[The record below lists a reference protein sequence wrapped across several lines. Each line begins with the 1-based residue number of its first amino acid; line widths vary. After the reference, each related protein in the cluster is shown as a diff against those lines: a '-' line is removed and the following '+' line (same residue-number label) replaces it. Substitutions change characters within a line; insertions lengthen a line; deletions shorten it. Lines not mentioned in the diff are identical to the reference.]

1 MWNWHGGSWGWIWMA
16 VAMAGFWAAVG
27 FGIVALSRGSRRGGR
42 QSQPREGKVI
52 PEDVLAE
59 RFARGEIDVDEYE
72 RRFKVLG
79 GRRRP

>member
-1 MWNWHGGSWGWIWMA
+1 MELARWLVGLDLDGRRDGGLLGC
-16 VAMAGFWAAVG
+16 GG
-27 FGIVALSRGSRRGGR
+27 FGIVALSRGSSRGGR
-42 QSQPREGKVI
+42 QSPPREGKVT